1 MLESSGFYFS
11 LLVALTT
18 GRLRLMP
25 SKPFSKLAKVYDLIF
40 DEIEYDE
47 WTEFTLETLR
57 SLGQTLKPGAS
68 VLDLACGTGS
78 SSLPYLRRGFQVSG
92 VDLSSDMLE
101 VARVK
106 LPGVP
111 LFAQGFTG
119 LDLPDRFDLISCVF
133 DSLNNL
139 TDPSDLELAFKRVF
153 AHLQLGAWFVFDM
166 NTPLGV
172 QELWDDDRFEGEV
185 ILEGDSIR
193 FQWTHRYDPAS
204 ELGLVTARFGRNLEH
219 LEEHAERGYWPSDL
233 EPMLKRAGFLRIT
246 FFEYPDASVPTLET
260 PRVWCFAQKSK

>member
-1 MLESSGFYFS
+1 MS
-11 LLVALTT
+11 
-18 GRLRLMP
+18 
-25 SKPFSKLAKVYDLIF
+25 SKPFSALAQVYDLIF

-57 SLGQTLKPGAS
+57 GLGCTLEPGS
-68 VLDLACGTGS
+68 RVLDLACGTGS
-78 SSLPYLRRGFQVSG
+78 SSLPYVQRGFDVTG
-92 VDLSSDMLE
+92 VDLSPDMLE
-101 VARVK
+101 VARAK

-111 LFAQGFTG
+111 LFAQGFTE
-119 LDLPDRFDLISCVF
+119 LALPDRFDLISCVF

-139 TDPSDLELAFKRVF
+139 TDPSDLELAFSRAL

-185 ILEGDSIR
+185 IVEGDSIR
-193 FQWTHRYDPAS
+193 FQWTHRYDPES
-204 ELGLVTARFGRNLEH
+204 ELGFVTARFGRKLEH

-233 EPMLKRAGFLRIT
+233 EPMLKRAGFKRIV
-246 FFEYPDASVPTLET
+246 FLEYPEGNVPTLET
-260 PRVWCFAQKSK
+260 PRVWCFAQKGG